1 MSLSRRGTICC
12 VVGAVAAAVA
22 VWGWTENRPA
32 SFSVTGVVVLAT
44 SGLAWLRPRWA
55 SGDGGYRILLAVAL
69 PAVILASHES
79 IDRGLAKPGEMYL
92 RGQVNYA
99 DVMITLFPGR
109 DGYRFLKAQQLGLCR
124 DLSFVRDSLQ
134 RDAFAARCRKMDPAT
149 LERVRRE
156 LERAIATGVTSNEDL
171 LRIYSGVLAEGG
183 ADPTK
188 IEQARQALF
197 RHHPR
202 FRPVTIGREYR

>member
-1 MSLSRRGTICC
+1 MNSSRRGTICC
-12 VVGAVAAAVA
+12 VVGVAALAVA
-22 VWGWTENRPA
+22 VWGWTENRSV
-32 SFSVTGVVVLAT
+32 SFSVTGIVVLAIA
-44 SGLAWLRPRWA
+44 GVAWRRPKWA
-55 SGDGGYRILLAVAL
+55 SGGGGYRILLAVAL
-69 PAVILASHES
+69 PAVILASRES
-79 IDRGLAKPGEMYL
+79 IDRSLAGPGEVYL

-99 DVMITLFPGR
+99 DVMINLYPER

-134 RDAFAARCRKMDPAT
+134 RDTFAARCRKMAPAT
-149 LERVRRE
+149 LARVRRE

-171 LRIYSGVLAEGG
+171 LRIYSGVLEESG
-183 ADPTK
+183 ADPAE

-202 FRPVTIGREYR
+202 LRPVAIGREYR